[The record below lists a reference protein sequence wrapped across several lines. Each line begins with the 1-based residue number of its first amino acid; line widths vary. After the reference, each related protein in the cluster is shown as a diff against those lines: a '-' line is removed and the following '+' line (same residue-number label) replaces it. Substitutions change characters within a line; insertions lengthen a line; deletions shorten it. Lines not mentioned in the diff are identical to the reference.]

1 MGPTSKKKDVATF
14 TSKKKDVA
22 TFVTSDANKDDILGL
37 KSCCLRSVDFEIS
50 PIFVASLEN
59 MNFERSYLRP
69 QLIRLFLFL

>member
-1 MGPTSKKKDVATF
+1 MGP

-37 KSCCLRSVDFEIS
+37 KSCRLRSVNFEIL
-50 PIFVASLEN
+50 PIFVAFLEN
-59 MNFERSYLRP
+59 MNFKTSYLCL